1 MREHNNVN
9 NVDNYTKVLNHLVIL
24 IKITFT
30 VLEFVYF
37 FVTLT

>member
-9 NVDNYTKVLNHLVIL
+9 NVDNYTKVLNHLVML